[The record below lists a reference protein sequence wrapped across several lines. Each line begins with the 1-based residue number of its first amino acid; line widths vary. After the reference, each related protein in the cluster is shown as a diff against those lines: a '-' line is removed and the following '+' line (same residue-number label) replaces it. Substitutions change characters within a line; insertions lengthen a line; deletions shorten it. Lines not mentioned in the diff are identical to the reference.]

1 MPETAEAP
9 PMADD
14 YDFYIGL
21 DWGTDQHQACVLDA
35 AGRRIGEHTITHSG
49 AGLAAWLA
57 ALARYGP
64 AARLAVAIEVP
75 RGAVVDAL
83 LAHGCHVYAL
93 NPKQLDRFRDR
104 QTVAGA
110 KDDRRDAGVLA
121 DALRTD
127 RGVFR
132 ARQPD
137 DPRLGPL
144 RELTRLARELGTE
157 STRLTNRLREQLV
170 RSFPQVLTLCPAADE
185 PWLWT
190 LLDHAPTATQAAR
203 LRPQTLRALLAKHRV
218 RRFTAAD
225 LSACLQAPPLPAAAG
240 TIAAAGEHIAFLL
253 PRLRLASQQRRQC
266 DRRLEQLLDV
276 LATGEPPLE
285 HRDVTILRSLPGV
298 GRLVAATMLA
308 EAWPALAARDY
319 QMLRTH
325 SGVAPVTRQSGKT
338 RLVTMRR
345 SCNGH
350 LREAVFHWASNSL
363 RLDPRCRAH
372 YDRLRRRHG
381 HARALRGVAD
391 RLLSLLIALL
401 RAGTLYDPA
410 RRQVA
415 A

>member
-1 MPETAEAP
+1 M
-9 PMADD
+9 
-14 YDFYIGL
+14 
-21 DWGTDQHQACVLDA
+21 
-35 AGRRIGEHTITHSG
+35 
-49 AGLAAWLA
+49 
-57 ALARYGP
+57 
-64 AARLAVAIEVP
+64 
-75 RGAVVDAL
+75 
-83 LAHGCHVYAL
+83 
-93 NPKQLDRFRDR
+93 
-104 QTVAGA
+104 
-110 KDDRRDAGVLA
+110 
-121 DALRTD
+121 
-127 RGVFR
+127 
-132 ARQPD
+132 
-137 DPRLGPL
+137 
-144 RELTRLARELGTE
+144 
-157 STRLTNRLREQLV
+157 
-170 RSFPQVLTLCPAADE
+170 
-185 PWLWT
+185 
-190 LLDHAPTATQAAR
+190 
-203 LRPQTLRALLAKHRV
+203 
-218 RRFTAAD
+218 
-225 LSACLQAPPLPAAAG
+225 SACLQAPPLPAAAG

>member
-1 MPETAEAP
+1 MAEG
-9 PMADD
+9 

-21 DWGTDQHQACVLDA
+21 DWGTARHQVCVLDA
-35 AGRRIGEHTITHSG
+35 AGRRVAEQTVAHSG
-49 AGLAAWLA
+49 AGVAAWLA
-57 ALARYGP
+57 ELARYAP
-64 AARLAVAIEVP
+64 TERLAVALEVP

-121 DALRTD
+121 AALRTD
-127 RGVFR
+127 RGAFR
-132 ARQPD
+132 ALQPE
-137 DPRLGPL
+137 DPRLVPL
-144 RELTRLARELGTE
+144 RELSRLARELRTE
-157 STRLTNRLREQLV
+157 SMRLTNRLREQLV
-170 RSFPQVLTLCPAADE
+170 RVFPQVLTLCPAADE

-190 LLDHAPTATQAAR
+190 LLERASTAPEAAR
-203 LRPQTLRALLAKHRV
+203 LRPNALRALLAEHRV
-218 RRFTAAD
+218 RRVSGAD
-225 LSACLQAPPLPAAAG
+225 LYACLQAPPLPASPAAL
-240 TIAAAGEHIAFLL
+240 AAAGEHIAFLL
-253 PRLRLASQQRRQC
+253 PRLRLTFQQRGQC
-266 DRRLEQLLDV
+266 ERRLEKLLDA
-276 LATGEPPLE
+276 LAAGEPAPGQPLE

-298 GRLVAATMLA
+298 GRVVAATMLA

-350 LREAVFHWASNSL
+350 LREGVFHWASNSL

-372 YDRLRRRHG
+372 YDRLRRQHG

-391 RLLSLLIALL
+391 RLLGLLVALL
-401 RAGTLYDPA
+401 QAGTLYDPA
-410 RRQVA
+410 RRHVA
-415 A
+415 AA